1 MPVTRPGL
9 LALDGLELTAG
20 GPQSTLPDDE
30 QNQQRNQAGE
40 FCDGKHRQKW
50 LGHRS
55 VTPRTPGEITWP
67 SMADQPR
74 RCEIAVR
81 ELYESDVAAYTAQ
94 MTGRQS
100 RMRVASAVCS
110 VLIVAWVG
118 AAPARAAGGD
128 GLPIPPAPSDF
139 PTRRHHHFFWD
150 DNSGSS
156 YSVTSVHGAM
166 AWILGLST
174 VLVPLVIGG
183 LVVAFN
189 LRNRRRR
196 QPQTGFGGLE
206 TTGFAP
212 PSFGT
217 GVVAPSMSSP
227 AYPPA
232 GQTGAVVDGVPLGA
246 WPTPDGVGKL
256 KAGRRFGA
264 TGWLVLIGALVV
276 AGTVAAGVLGTT
288 MFNRGTSVGSA
299 PGGATISTGGIS
311 VSGTPGANP
320 GVSAGGPTGS
330 VGVPTVTAA
339 PGGQLSV
346 SGIGENKTIAC
357 NDSQVDVSGFTN
369 TVTITGHCASLT
381 VSGGQNHV
389 TVDAADTISAS
400 GFNNQ
405 VTFHSGSPQ
414 VDNAGD
420 NVVQQG

>member
-1 MPVTRPGL
+1 
-9 LALDGLELTAG
+9 
-20 GPQSTLPDDE
+20 
-30 QNQQRNQAGE
+30 
-40 FCDGKHRQKW
+40 
-50 LGHRS
+50 
-55 VTPRTPGEITWP
+55 
-67 SMADQPR
+67 
-74 RCEIAVR
+74 
-81 ELYESDVAAYTAQ
+81 

-118 AAPARAAGGD
+118 AAPAHAAVGD
-128 GLPIPPAPSDF
+128 GPPIPPAPSGF

-196 QPQTGFGGLE
+196 QPQSGFGGLE

-212 PSFGT
+212 SSFDT

-232 GQTGAVVDGVPLGA
+232 RQTGAVVDGVPLGA
-246 WPTPDGVGKL
+246 WPTPDGVGKA

-299 PGGATISTGGIS
+299 
-311 VSGTPGANP
+311 PGANP

-414 VDNAGD
+414 VDNSGD